1 METAKNKTESWLDAL
16 WEKERAR
23 GFKIP
28 QRQLNAK
35 MQQLEELATSFIA
48 KRNQMDADYHAQ
60 SREIIELHTITI
72 DGKRYELVD

>member
-1 METAKNKTESWLDAL
+1 METTEDTTKSLSEAL
-16 WEKERAR
+16 WEKELAR
-23 GFKIP
+23 GPKTP

-60 SREIIELHTITI
+60 CKEIVELHTITI